1 MKKKLNTQSFTEYKV
16 IETVY
21 ESKRSLV
28 NRILRPSD
36 KQTFIFKQL
45 NKEYPTFL
53 DLARFKTEYETM
65 QRLEIKGVSRVF
77 GIEKHLNSL
86 GFFLE
91 DIEGKS
97 LDRMF
102 PFQKIDLQT
111 QISLAIQ
118 ILETIDRIHHQG
130 FIHKDIN
137 PSNIIWNQKT
147 DQVRI
152 IDFGIAAQVSQE
164 NRDFHNPESMEGT
177 LTHISPEQT
186 GRMNRTVDYRTDFY
200 SFGVTLYEMLT
211 RTLPFN
217 SKDPMVLVHSHIAK
231 PPCPPH
237 EINPQVPVQL
247 SDIVLKL
254 MTKRSEDRY
263 QSAFGIIWDLKLCL
277 EDLNETGVIS
287 RFPLGQKDIS
297 EKLQVPQKLFGRENE
312 IEQLSETFNRV
323 CNGNTELILVS
334 GYSGVGKT
342 SLIHE
347 IQNLIIDRKGFF
359 ISGKFDQLERDIPYN
374 SIICAFNELIGQLLT
389 RPEDELNVWKTEI
402 LAALDSSGQVIVEF
416 IPDLELIIGKQPPI
430 KTLHPVDA
438 QNRFNI
444 IFQNFIHVFTKKEH
458 PLVLFLDDLQW
469 ADTASLKLLKLFL
482 SDPATQY
489 FFVLGA
495 YRDNEVTPSHPLMIT
510 MGEIE
515 QTVPTSQI
523 ALSPLDETIIDQLV
537 KETLN
542 CSDHAKALSGLIYKK
557 TDGNPFFVQQFLT
570 TLYQEKL
577 LEFDPGENRWKWEIS
592 KIQEVG
598 ITDNVIDLMKDKI
611 QKFEKN
617 TRHALS
623 LASCFGNQFNLSILA
638 VVCRQ
643 SVSQTFKALW
653 PAIQNG
659 LVIPIGEN
667 YKHIQ
672 AMMEIDSDGDSD
684 TSGFVEG
691 IKFKFLH
698 DRVQQAGYSLFPEK
712 DKQQANLEI
721 GRLLLKNTPKED
733 IEDQVFNIVNHFN
746 FGHELISDQTEKYE
760 LADLNL
766 LAGKKAKTST
776 AYETAIHHFD
786 TGLTLLPAD
795 KWRTDYDLTRLLSL
809 EKAECAYLIGD
820 FKASEALFKTI
831 IDHGK
836 TDLEQAQV
844 YNAKIPMYQIRG
856 RAFEAVEL
864 GVKAIGLMGMKFPI
878 TPGKPS
884 ILAEILKSKI
894 KLRKGNIEDLEYL
907 PEIQDEKVQLI
918 LETISVITPSV
929 GFLSKNLQAYLSLQL
944 FNLTLTYGNSKFSPL
959 IYTLYG
965 FFLCAVFSDYSQ
977 GHRFGQLG
985 LRFLKKTNDNNLIC
999 KAHLVYAR
1007 SINHWK
1013 NHANENLKS
1022 YTIAYKSGIEA
1033 GNLLFSAYA
1042 AIYLVITRLILGDHL
1057 DHILDEEKKY
1067 KGFIRRV
1074 QYNDCLP
1081 FFTLTRQM
1089 VYGLKG
1095 QTKHNTSF
1103 DDDGFDETGY
1113 TDQVRDKNEIPFA
1126 IVWYYIIKT
1135 QTLFLFEEYEQALK
1149 MAEKTEVQLESI
1161 IGNIALPEHRFYYAL
1176 TLTHLYPKASGKD
1189 KKQYLKILKKNLKA
1203 FKKWS
1208 DNAPENFEHKYLL
1221 IQAQMD
1227 QILGQK
1233 ESAMELYEQ
1242 AIKSAEKNGYT
1253 QNKAIA
1259 SECAAK
1265 FYLSIGF
1272 VTIAKT
1278 YMTEA
1283 HYQYYK
1289 WGAAAKAA
1297 FIEKKYPQLL
1307 SAIEKDEIISEHT
1320 MTQNVVEG
1328 LDWNSMLKASQTIS
1342 GEIVLDTL
1350 LKKMLGIMME
1360 NAGAQRGV
1368 FILDNHGTLKVE
1380 AESHVDEKEVI
1391 VLQSIPLEVYEGAPV
1406 NLIQYSAR
1414 KTETVILENASQ
1426 RHLFSDDPY
1435 FRGQTKKSILCIPIV
1450 YQGKLIGLLY
1460 LENDLV
1466 TQAFTS
1472 ERVQLLGLLS
1482 SQAAISIENARLYQ
1496 SLNASEKKYRSIFE
1510 NATDGIFQIH
1520 KDGRFLTA
1528 NNALAA
1534 ILGYDSPATIL
1545 KDVSKRADQL
1555 FVTPKDLDTLRDV
1568 LTRHGHVK
1576 GFETKMYKK
1585 DSTQIEVSINA
1596 HAVYDTHNKFL
1607 FIQGNLEDI
1616 SQKKEAEL
1624 LKIEKESAEA
1634 ATQAKSIFLANM
1646 SHEIRTPMNAIIGLL
1661 GLALRTELSAKQKD
1675 YLQKIES
1682 ASQSLLEIINDVLD
1696 FSKIEAGK
1704 LDVERIEFNI
1714 DDVLENLATLIGIKA
1729 EEKGLE
1735 LLFNVDKE
1743 VPYMLIGDP
1752 LRLGQV
1758 LINLCNNAV
1767 KFTEAGH
1774 IHIKIDNDPADG
1786 ADGADGE
1793 IDEKDIALRFTV
1805 SDTGIGMKPE
1815 HISGL
1820 FQSFTQA
1827 DSSTTRKYG
1836 GTGLGLNI
1844 SKQLVE
1850 LMGGAISLTS
1860 EYGKGSDFTFTAR
1873 FGRGVEKQRAIYP
1886 MLEEVEGI
1894 RAMVVDDNPVAREIL
1909 CSALESFS
1917 FNVTCVPS
1925 GSKAIAELTRSMDE
1939 PPYELVLMDWKMPG
1953 MNGLQAVENIK
1964 KNKALSHIPNILMV
1978 TAYARE
1984 EILKHPLAALLDG
1997 ILIKP
2002 INRSLLY
2009 DSIMNIFGRQV
2020 NDTPAPPAPVKDKA
2034 EKIQGLDAVKGAFI
2048 LVAEDY
2054 KINQQI
2060 AIELLEISGFN
2071 VKVVNNGKEAVIEF
2085 CQSDTAYDAILM
2097 DIQMPEMDGFCAAQE
2112 IRKQEISSQSSMDPS
2127 PRVPIIAMTAHA
2139 GMEDRN
2145 KCLEAG
2151 MDDHVSK
2158 PIRPKTLLETL
2169 VKWIKPD
2176 AHRKIPSQTI
2186 QSKKKRYDGLDCLPD
2201 HLAGVDLAKGINQV
2215 GGNRG
2220 FFQKI
2225 LLEFADNH
2233 SNAHDNLV
2241 NEIRLGNHEQAT
2253 ILAHSL
2259 TGLAKTLGAD
2269 TLSRIS
2275 GTIEEA
2281 LKQSNFSEL
2290 DPMLDRFKTA
2300 LNQVMDAIET
2310 WKTTIDS
2317 NLGPETKKEIQRV
2330 EADPATLLS
2339 LVTKTQTVLSDDYVE
2354 ALAQARQLEQGLSG
2368 SDLFKNAQ
2376 ELVWHLEEFDHSKA
2390 MECLKGIKEELQG

>member
-1 MKKKLNTQSFTEYKV
+1 MKAMLNTQPFTEYKV
-16 IETVY
+16 LETVY
-21 ESKRSLV
+21 ESKLSLV
-28 NRILRPSD
+28 NRIFRLSD
-36 KQTFIFKQL
+36 RQPFIFKQL

-65 QRLEIKGVSRVF
+65 QRLDIQGVSRVF
-77 GIEKHLNSL
+77 GVEKHHNSP

-91 DIEGKS
+91 DIAGKS
-97 LDRMF
+97 LDRIF
-102 PFQKIDLQT
+102 SFQEIDLHAK
-111 QISLAIQ
+111 ISLAIQ
-118 ILETIDRIHHQG
+118 ILEIIDRIHRKG

-137 PSNIIWNQKT
+137 PSNIIWNQET
-147 DQVRI
+147 NQVRI
-152 IDFGIAAQVSQE
+152 VDFGIAAEVSQE
-164 NRDFHNPESMEGT
+164 NRDFHNPELLEGT

-186 GRMNRTVDYRTDFY
+186 GRMNRVVDYRTDFY

-231 PPCPPH
+231 PPRPPH
-237 EINPQVPVQL
+237 EINSQVPAQL

-263 QSAFGIIWDLKLCL
+263 QSTFGIISDLKLCL
-277 EDLNETGVIS
+277 DTLNAAGTIS

-297 EKLQVPQKLFGRENE
+297 EKLQVPQKLFGREKE
-312 IEQLSETFNRV
+312 IAQLSETFERV
-323 CNGNTELILVS
+323 CDGNTELMLVS

-374 SIICAFNELIGQLLT
+374 SIISAFNELIGQLLT
-389 RPEDELNVWKTEI
+389 RPEDELNVWKTQI
-402 LAALDSSGQVIVEF
+402 SAALESSGQVIVDC

-430 KTLHPVDA
+430 KALPPVDA

-444 IFQNFIHVFTKKEH
+444 IFQNFIHVFTKEAH

-469 ADTASLKLLKLFL
+469 ADAASLKLLKLFL

-495 YRDNEVTPSHPLMIT
+495 YRENEVSPSHPLMVT
-510 MGEIE
+510 LGEIE
-515 QTVPTSQI
+515 QTVPTRQI
-523 ALSPLDETIIDQLV
+523 VLPSLDETIIDQLV
-537 KETLN
+537 KETLT
-542 CSDHAKALSGLIYKK
+542 CGERAKALSGLIYKK

-577 LEFDPGENRWKWEIS
+577 LQFNPGGNRWEWEIS

-598 ITDNVIDLMKDKI
+598 ITDNVVDLMKNKI

-617 TRHALS
+617 TRKALS

-638 VVCRQ
+638 VVCKQ
-643 SVSQTFKALW
+643 SVNQTFKALW

-672 AMMEIDSDGDSD
+672 AMTELDDNG
-684 TSGFVEG
+684 SGFVEG

-698 DRVQQAGYSLFPEK
+698 DRVQQAAYALFPEK
-712 DKQQANLEI
+712 DKQQANLHI

-733 IEDQVFNIVNHFN
+733 IEDQLFTIVNHFN
-746 FGHELISDQTEKYE
+746 FGHELIEDQRETYE
-760 LADLNL
+760 LANLNL
-766 LAGKKAKTST
+766 LAGKKAKAST
-776 AYETAIHHFD
+776 AYETAIHHFE

-795 KWRTDYDLTRLLSL
+795 KWQTDYDLTRLLSL

-820 FKASEALFKTI
+820 FKASEALFETI
-831 IDHGK
+831 IGHVK
-836 TDLEQAQV
+836 TDIEKARV
-844 YNAKIPMYQIRG
+844 FNAKIPMYQIRG
-856 RAFEAVEL
+856 RAYDAVAL
-864 GVKAIGLMGMKFPI
+864 GFKAVRLMGMKLSI

-884 ILAEILKSKI
+884 ILAEILKSRTR
-894 KLRKGNIEDLEYL
+894 LRKHPIEDLEYL

-929 GFLSKNLQAYLSLQL
+929 GFLPKNIQAYLSLQMI
-944 FNLTLTYGNSKFSPL
+944 NLTLKFGNSRFSAL

-985 LRFLKKTNDNNLIC
+985 LRFLKKSNDNNLIC
-999 KAHLVYAR
+999 KVHLVYAR
-1007 SINHWK
+1007 AINHWK
-1013 NHANENLKS
+1013 NHAKENLNF
-1022 YTIAYKSGIEA
+1022 YAIAYKSGIEA

-1042 AIYLVITRLILGDHL
+1042 AIYLVITRLILGDNL
-1057 DHILDEEKKY
+1057 NQVLDEEKKY
-1067 KGFIRRV
+1067 NGFIRRI

-1089 VYGLKG
+1089 VCGLKG
-1095 QTKHNTSF
+1095 QTKQNTSF
-1103 DDDGFDETGY
+1103 DDDQFDEAGY
-1113 TDQVRDKNEIPFA
+1113 TDQIRDENEIPFA

-1149 MAEKTEVQLESI
+1149 MAEKTEGQLESI
-1161 IGNIALPEHRFYYAL
+1161 IGNIALPEHYFYYAL
-1176 TLTHLYPKASGKD
+1176 TLTHLYPSVPGNDRKR
-1189 KKQYLKILKKNLKA
+1189 YLKRLKKIVHL
-1203 FKKWS
+1203 FKKWA
-1208 DNAPENFEHKYLL
+1208 DNGPENFEHKYLL
-1221 IQAQMD
+1221 IQAQMN
-1227 QILGQK
+1227 IIRGQK
-1233 ESAMELYEQ
+1233 KGVMELLEQ
-1242 AIKSAEKNGYT
+1242 AITSAENNGYT

-1259 SECAAK
+1259 CECAAK
-1265 FYLSIGF
+1265 FYLSNGF
-1272 VTIAKT
+1272 AAIAKT

-1297 FIEKKYPQLL
+1297 LIEKKYPHLL
-1307 SAIEKDEIISEHT
+1307 PAAKTDETISERT
-1320 MTQNVVEG
+1320 ATQSVVED

-1342 GEIVLDTL
+1342 GEIVLGTL

-1360 NAGAQRGV
+1360 NAGAQRGLL
-1368 FILDNHGTLKVE
+1368 ILDSQGTLKIE
-1380 AESHVDEKEVI
+1380 AQSHIEEKEVT
-1391 VLQSIPLEVYEGAPV
+1391 VLQSIPLDAYSDAPE
-1406 NLIQYSAR
+1406 NLIRYAAR
-1414 KTETVILENASQ
+1414 KTQTVILENASEK
-1426 RHLFSDDPY
+1426 HFFLEDPY
-1435 FRGQTKKSILCIPIV
+1435 FDGQTKKSILCSPIV

-1460 LENDLV
+1460 LENDLA
-1466 TQAFTS
+1466 TQVFTS

-1510 NATDGIFQIH
+1510 NATDGIFQID

-1534 ILGYDSPATIL
+1534 ILGYDSPKSVL
-1545 KDVSKRADQL
+1545 EDVAKQTTQL
-1555 FVTPKDLDTLRDV
+1555 FVDPKNMETFREV
-1568 LTRHGHVK
+1568 LIRHGHAK
-1576 GFETKMYKK
+1576 GFETRMVKR
-1585 DSTQIEVSINA
+1585 DSTQIDVSINA
-1596 HAVYDTHNKFL
+1596 HAVYDAHQKFL
-1607 FIQGNLEDI
+1607 CIEGNLEDI
-1616 SQKKEAEL
+1616 SRKKEAEI
-1624 LKIEKESAEA
+1624 LKIEKERAEA
-1634 ATQAKSIFLANM
+1634 ATQAKSVFLANM
-1646 SHEIRTPMNAIIGLL
+1646 SHEIRTPMNAIIGLS
-1661 GLALRTELSAKQKD
+1661 GLALRTELSEKQKD

-1704 LDVERIEFNI
+1704 LNIENIAFNI
-1714 DDVLENLATLIGIKA
+1714 DDVLENLTTVIGIKA

-1735 LLFNVDKE
+1735 LLFNVDQE
-1743 VPYMLIGDP
+1743 VPFTLIGDP

-1774 IHIKIDNDPADG
+1774 IHIKIENDPAQSK
-1786 ADGADGE
+1786 
-1793 IDEKDIALRFTV
+1793 IDEDEIVLRFTV

-1820 FQSFTQA
+1820 FQSFAQA

-1860 EYGKGSDFTFTAR
+1860 EYGRGSDFTFTAR
-1873 FGRGVEKQRAIYP
+1873 FGRSAEKESVIYP
-1886 MLEEVEGI
+1886 MLEELEGI

-1909 CSALESFS
+1909 RSALEAFA

-1925 GSKAIAELTRSMDE
+1925 GPKAIAELTRSMDE

-1953 MNGLQAVENIK
+1953 MNGLQAVQNIK
-1964 KNKALSHIPNILMV
+1964 KNKALSHIPHILMV
-1978 TAYARE
+1978 TAYGRE
-1984 EILKHPLAALLDG
+1984 EILKHPLSVLLDG

-2002 INRSLLY
+2002 VNRSLLY
-2009 DSIMNIFGRQV
+2009 DIIMNIFGRQV
-2020 NDTPAPPAPVKDKA
+2020 NDTPAPVKDKD
-2034 EKIQGLDAVKGAFI
+2034 EKIQGLDVVKGAFI
-2048 LVAEDY
+2048 LLADDNR
-2054 KINQQI
+2054 INQQV
-2060 AIELLEISGFN
+2060 AVELLEISGFN
-2071 VKVVNNGKEAVIEF
+2071 VRVANNGKEAVTEF
-2085 CQSDTAYDAILM
+2085 CRPDTAYDAVLM
-2097 DIQMPEMDGFCAAQE
+2097 DIQMPEMDGFSAARE
-2112 IRKQEISSQSSMDPS
+2112 IREQEMSSQSSMAPDP
-2127 PRVPIIAMTAHA
+2127 RIPIIAMTAHA
-2139 GMEDRN
+2139 SMEDRN

-2158 PIRPKTLLETL
+2158 PIHPKTLLETL

-2176 AHRKIPSQTI
+2176 ADRTIP
-2186 QSKKKRYDGLDCLPD
+2186 SKKKKSDGSDCLPD
-2201 HLAGVDLAKGINQV
+2201 HLAGIDLAKGIERV
-2215 GGNRG
+2215 GGSRG
-2220 FFQKI
+2220 FFQKM

-2233 SNAHDNLV
+2233 CSAHDNLV
-2241 NEIRLGNHEQAT
+2241 NEIRVGNHEQAA

-2259 TGLAKTLGAD
+2259 KGLAGTLGAD

-2275 GTIEEA
+2275 EALEEA
-2281 LKQSNFSEL
+2281 LRQSSFSEL

-2300 LNQVMDAIET
+2300 LTQVMEAIET
-2310 WKTTIDS
+2310 WKTTIDIS
-2317 NLGPETKKEIQRV
+2317 LEPEKEVQRV
-2330 EADPATLLS
+2330 ETDPAALLSLATNTQTLLS
-2339 LVTKTQTVLSDDYVE
+2339 EDYVE
-2354 ALAQARQLEQGLSG
+2354 ALAQARKLEQGLYG
-2368 SDLFKNAQ
+2368 SDLFKSAQ
-2376 ELVWHLEEFDHSKA
+2376 ELVWYLEEFDHYKA
-2390 MECLKGIKEELQG
+2390 MECLKGIKAALKG